1 MTDIEEKLSK
11 IKLLRPIDDIFFEM
25 MAKDKPFD
33 QEMLRVILG
42 DDGLI
47 VDDVIVQS
55 DERNLYGR
63 SVRLD
68 ALCTLGD
75 GAKCNIE
82 VQRSNNDNHLKRVR
96 YNASMITTRE
106 SEPGEDYENIPD
118 VYVVYISEF
127 DLFKKG
133 KTIYHI
139 EKIITETGDMI
150 DDGIHEVFVN
160 TAVNDGT
167 KLAEYMSFFM
177 ATEVNSAKFPAITS
191 RMNHLKNTEG
201 GRSSMCKI
209 MEDYIKEKTAE
220 KDAII
225 ANQVKQLANKDEEI
239 ANKDEEIANKDEEIA
254 NKDEELANKD
264 EEIAMLRKQL
274 ERALKTV

>member
-1 MTDIEEKLSK
+1 MIDIDEKLIRLSK
-11 IKLLRPIDDIFFEM
+11 LRPIDDIFFEM
-25 MAKDKPFD
+25 MAKDISFD

-42 DDGLI
+42 DANL
-47 VDDVIVQS
+47 VVEDVIVQS

-68 ALCTLGD
+68 ALCTLSNGV
-75 GAKCNIE
+75 KCNIE

-106 SEPGEDYENIPD
+106 SKSGWDYENIPD

-139 EKIITETGDMI
+139 EKFITETGDTV
-150 DDGIHEVFVN
+150 DDGMHEIFVN
-160 TAVNDGT
+160 TAVDDGT
-167 KLAEYMSFFM
+167 ELAEYMSFFM
-177 ATEVNSAKFPAITS
+177 STEVKSTKFPAITS
-191 RMNHLKNTEG
+191 RMKHLKNTEG
-201 GRSSMCKI
+201 GRYSMCQI

-225 ANQVKQLANKDEEI
+225 ADQVEQLANKDEQ
-239 ANKDEEIANKDEEIA
+239 
-254 NKDEELANKD
+254 LANKD
-264 EEIAMLRKQL
+264 EVIAMLKQQ
-274 ERALKTV
+274 LKMATENNAKYNLGEVKQ